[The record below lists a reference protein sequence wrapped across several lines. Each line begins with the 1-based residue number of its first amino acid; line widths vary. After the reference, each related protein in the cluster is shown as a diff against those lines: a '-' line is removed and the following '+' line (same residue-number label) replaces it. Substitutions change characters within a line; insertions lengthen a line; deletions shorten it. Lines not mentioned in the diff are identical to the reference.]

1 MRTQHTGE
9 CLWYSEVFM
18 VTELSDHQSK
28 KQVPAGGMLDIL
40 VSIIFASEIV
50 EVIPIKKY
58 RQ

>member
-1 MRTQHTGE
+1 
-9 CLWYSEVFM
+9 M